1 MQLVCWY
8 FNAAFCLLLPP
19 YLSSYITFS
28 LSLSLSSLGL
38 LYNGTGKLSCFDI
51 DAEYDECSDATGCGT
66 GNDALAWD
74 YQVRGGRMTT
84 SRPMIASLIIVSCPF

>member
-1 MQLVCWY
+1 MQHFAC
-8 FNAAFCLLLPP
+8 FFLLISPHTLP
-19 YLSSYITFS
+19 S
-28 LSLSLSSLGL
+28 LSLFSSLGL

-51 DAEYDECSDATGCGT
+51 DAEYAECSDATGCGT

-84 SRPMIASLIIVSCPF
+84 NLIASLIIFFLVPFESFLFIGLL

>member
-8 FNAAFCLLLPP
+8 CNAAFCLLLPP
-19 YLSSYITFS
+19 YLSSCITFS
-28 LSLSLSSLGL
+28 LFLFFYLGL

-84 SRPMIASLIIVSCPF
+84 SRAIITSLIIVSCSF

>member
-1 MQLVCWY
+1 MH
-8 FNAAFCLLLPP
+8 
-19 YLSSYITFS
+19 YL
-28 LSLSLSSLGL
+28 LSLSLFSYLGL

-84 SRPMIASLIIVSCPF
+84 SRAIITSLIIVSCSF